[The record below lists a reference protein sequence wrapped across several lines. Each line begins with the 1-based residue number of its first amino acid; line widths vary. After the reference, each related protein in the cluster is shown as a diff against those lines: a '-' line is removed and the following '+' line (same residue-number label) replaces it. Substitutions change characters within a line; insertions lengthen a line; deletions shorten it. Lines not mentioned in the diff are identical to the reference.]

1 VWHGVEY
8 GERVPIVMRE
18 LAVQSALQQQTT
30 DDRQPTR
37 YACAMTVEMINNA
50 CLQFNPQVAPLVAGG
65 PFD

>member
-1 VWHGVEY
+1 
-8 GERVPIVMRE
+8 MRE